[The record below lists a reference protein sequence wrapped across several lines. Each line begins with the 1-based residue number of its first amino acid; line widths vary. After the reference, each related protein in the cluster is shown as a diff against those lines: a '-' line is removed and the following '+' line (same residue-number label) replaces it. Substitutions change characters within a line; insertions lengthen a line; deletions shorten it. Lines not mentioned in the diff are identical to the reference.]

1 MKNPKKDRF
10 EFTELFVA
18 QVNKDVMF
26 YGTIIRSVEP
36 GGNPVVFGRINVCD
50 VYISSRAVDQ
60 FGLGIKLDE
69 LARMVYYGLI

>member
-10 EFTELFVA
+10 DITELFVA

-26 YGTIIRSVEP
+26 YGTIIRSTDSD
-36 GGNPVVFGRINVCD
+36 GNPVVYGRIKVNETYVCA
-50 VYISSRAVDQ
+50 RAVDQ
-60 FGLGIKLDE
+60 HELGTKLDE